1 MRTLRLAR
9 TSTSAAARPAA
20 PAPITTTSTVSSRTG
35 SDLPGFA
42 ADVLAVVAVSRAEL
56 VQSTVVSRAAAGLLV
71 WLVRGR
77 PTRAVDRLARAVAA
91 LAFRLGIRRR
101 VTLDNLAHAFPD
113 RPESERRAIAR
124 GAYTNMARTVV
135 DSLRSLGDGPAL
147 LRQRIEVDDFGP
159 VERALAAGRG
169 LLVATAH
176 FGSWEL
182 LGASMAQRV
191 KLSAVVRPLRGG
203 LNARL
208 VEARQRSGLGL
219 IPPRGALGE
228 TVAALRRNEV
238 VTMLIDQAIGGKH
251 ALYVPFFGRP
261 AATTPALSLAAAR
274 TGATTLVCVAIRQG
288 DRLRFYID
296 GPFPVPHTGDK
307 GRNLWLHTAQVT
319 AALERL
325 IRQHPEQWLWLHR
338 RWKLA
343 HPEPWEMLRL
353 ELLALDAQ
361 DQAVRAELAAHG
373 TLFEGYHPR
382 MEAVHRHNAER
393 LSALIDVYGWP
404 GRSLAGEDGAAAA
417 WRIAHHAIGA
427 PGLQRRFRD
436 CLAGAAERGEVPP
449 LQLAMLEDRIRHLEG
464 RPSRY
469 GTLLDWT
476 PTGTL
481 SAGPVED
488 PASVDARRAALGL
501 PPLAEAVRRANEGQ
515 REPLDVPPT
524 DWAAHQRAFEAWARK
539 VGWR

>member
-1 MRTLRLAR
+1 VPRASTL
-9 TSTSAAARPAA
+9 
-20 PAPITTTSTVSSRTG
+20 SSGTA

-42 ADVLAVVAVSRAEL
+42 ADVLAVLAVSRPEL

-71 WLVRGR
+71 QLVRR
-77 PTRAVDRLARAVAA
+77 LPARAVDRLARAVASFA
-91 LAFRLGIRRR
+91 YLLGIRRR
-101 VTLDNLAHAFPD
+101 VTLDNLAHAFPECQ
-113 RPESERRAIAR
+113 ESERRAIAR
-124 GAYTNMARTVV
+124 GAYANMARTVV
-135 DSLRSLGDGPAL
+135 DSLRSLGDGSAV
-147 LRQRIEVDDFGP
+147 LRDRIEVEDFGP

-176 FGSWEL
+176 IGSWEL

-219 IPPRGALGE
+219 IPPRGALAG

-288 DRLRFYID
+288 DRLRFHID
-296 GPFPVPHTGDK
+296 GPFTMPHTGDK
-307 GRNLWLHTAQVT
+307 SRNLWLHAAQVT

-325 IRQHPEQWLWLHR
+325 IRHHPEQWLWLHR
-338 RWKLA
+338 RWKLLPGDPRA
-343 HPEPWEMLRL
+343 RLRL
-353 ELLALDAQ
+353 QLLALDAH
-361 DQAVRAELAAHG
+361 DQAVRAELAADG
-373 TLFEGYHPR
+373 RLFEGYDPR
-382 MEAVHRHNAER
+382 MEALHRYNAEQ
-393 LSALIDVYGWP
+393 LSVLVDVHGWP
-404 GRSLAGEDGAAAA
+404 GHSAAGEDGAAAA
-417 WRIAHHAIGA
+417 WRIAHHAIA
-427 PGLQRRFRD
+427 TPSLQRRFRD
-436 CLAGAAERGEVPP
+436 CLAEAAQRGEVPP

-481 SAGPVED
+481 SAGPVEEPD
-488 PASVDARRAALGL
+488 SIDARRAALGL
-501 PPLAEAVRRANEGQ
+501 PPLGDAVRRANEGP
-515 REPLDVPPT
+515 REPHDAPPT
-524 DWAAHQRAFEAWARK
+524 DWAARQRAFEAWARR